1 MNAETLRSMPW
12 VVARADVAA
21 APLAEKAGSGRS
33 GRSLPPVLDACC
45 GPRFMWF
52 DPKDGRALFMDR
64 RRETVKGEWGPGSKG
79 RRDLQIDPDV
89 LADFSAMP
97 FPDESFLLVVLDPP
111 HIRRLE
117 MLGKVSAT
125 FGVLVPGWEEM
136 LRAGFAECFR
146 VLKPGGT
153 LIFKWCEVEVP
164 LDRVLALTPEKPLF
178 GHRSGKK
185 ALTHW
190 VAFLKG
196 GGGAEQA
203 GDEELWQQSGA
214 SSQIA

>member
-1 MNAETLRSMPW
+1 MGLTNSSPMTAPLKPNESPDSLAGQSLG
-12 VVARADVAA
+12 A
-21 APLAEKAGSGRS
+21 APCYA
-33 GRSLPPVLDACC
+33 SLPPVLDACC

-52 DPKDGRALFMDR
+52 DANDSRALFMDR

-79 RRDLQIDPDV
+79 RRDLHINPDV
-89 LADFSAMP
+89 LADFTAIP

-111 HIRRLE
+111 HIRRME

-125 FGVLVPGWEEM
+125 FGVLRPGWEEM
-136 LRAGFAECFR
+136 LRAGFSECFR

-164 LDRVLALTPEKPLF
+164 LARVLALTPEKPLF

-185 ALTHW
+185 AQTHW
-190 VAFLKG
+190 CAFLKHN
-196 GGGAEQA
+196 A
-203 GDEELWQQSGA
+203 
-214 SSQIA
+214 

>member
-1 MNAETLRSMPW
+1 MNAPIANQDSMGGFS
-12 VVARADVAA
+12 ART
-21 APLAEKAGSGRS
+21 GSA
-33 GRSLPPVLDACC
+33 SLPNVLDACC

-52 DPKDGRALFMDR
+52 DANDSRALFMDR

-79 RRDLQIDPDV
+79 RRDLEIDPDV
-89 LADFSAMP
+89 LADFTAMP
-97 FPDESFLLVVLDPP
+97 FPAESFDLVVLDPP

-136 LRAGFAECFR
+136 LAGGFRECFR
-146 VLKPGGT
+146 VLRPRGT
-153 LIFKWCEVEVP
+153 LIFKWCAVEVP
-164 LDRVLALTPEKPLF
+164 LERVLALTPEKPLF

-196 GGGAEQA
+196 GGGGFSSEKP
-203 GDEELWQQSGA
+203 SGA
-214 SSQIA
+214 ATSDNIVLDRTPKE